1 MLVFSEFILYWSIVL
16 FPFSVAIATGAANTF
31 FGFLVFSYF
40 LKKAVKRESPFV
52 NTPLTLPFL
61 FFLAAAFVS
70 IFNTVSLSESW
81 HGITKILKSG
91 LIFLI
96 YAEAIA
102 DIRHLKRIVLAM
114 ACGILITS
122 IDGLW
127 QLQYGWDFVRGKTV
141 QSSPIELARPTGPFS
156 NPNVMGIYLGLIA
169 PLVIGLTLYYYQGRK
184 FIYYAIVSLF
194 AVTGIYITFSRGSGL
209 GLFFS
214 VFFLAFMRRNKPVLI
229 VLIAALLI
237 FPLVMPK
244 NIKNWAKIADYNP
257 VVFLLNQDR
266 ISMYMNSAHMIS
278 EHPFI
283 GVGVNTFAKNYGK
296 YKTEKAEAYA
306 HTTDTAYAQNNFFQM
321 AGEVG
326 LLGLGLFFW
335 LLWVLFAQLFR
346 YYKNSKEGYLRVF
359 SLSLIAAFI
368 SFLINGLTESSL
380 YYSRVSM
387 MFWLF
392 VGMALSLYR
401 VSDAKEN

>member
-156 NPNVMGIYLGLIA
+156 NPNVMGIY
-169 PLVIGLTLYYYQGRK
+169 
-184 FIYYAIVSLF
+184 
-194 AVTGIYITFSRGSGL
+194 
-209 GLFFS
+209 
-214 VFFLAFMRRNKPVLI
+214 
-229 VLIAALLI
+229 
-237 FPLVMPK
+237 
-244 NIKNWAKIADYNP
+244 
-257 VVFLLNQDR
+257 
-266 ISMYMNSAHMIS
+266 
-278 EHPFI
+278 
-283 GVGVNTFAKNYGK
+283 
-296 YKTEKAEAYA
+296 
-306 HTTDTAYAQNNFFQM
+306 
-321 AGEVG
+321 
-326 LLGLGLFFW
+326 
-335 LLWVLFAQLFR
+335 
-346 YYKNSKEGYLRVF
+346 
-359 SLSLIAAFI
+359 
-368 SFLINGLTESSL
+368 
-380 YYSRVSM
+380 
-387 MFWLF
+387 
-392 VGMALSLYR
+392 
-401 VSDAKEN
+401 